1 MIWGDFKELRKSN
14 ENAKRSEPSSSSWRK
29 KKKRGGGGGERES
42 ERDAEPGGDWFQLI

>member
-29 KKKRGGGGGERES
+29 KKRGGGGERES
-42 ERDAEPGGDWFQLI
+42 KRDAEPGGDWFQLI